1 MMTHNERGGVMTKAE
16 FLDALCSILCHLPQE
31 KIENARQYYSGCIDG
46 RMECGMNEADAVAA
60 MGSVEEAALKQINFA
75 YKNPSHRISHKIKS
89 MPTFARIVS
98 SGLLSAVCFAAVGIF
113 WVASIA
119 LYILVAA
126 VGICGVLSI
135 LSGLAMCF
143 IRTVPVGLCVIGV
156 GTVLL
161 SIMFLLWG
169 PTRIINRLCTT
180 FTSFI
185 KAKVRALLAKEALAV

>member
-46 RMECGMNEADAVAA
+46 RMECGMNETDAVAA
-60 MGSVEEAALKQINFA
+60 MGTVEEAALKQINFA
-75 YKNPSHRISHKIKS
+75 YKKSSHSISHKIKS

-98 SGLLSAVCFAAVGIF
+98 SGLLSAVCFAAVGI
-113 WVASIA
+113 
-119 LYILVAA
+119 
-126 VGICGVLSI
+126 GGVLSI

-169 PTRIINRLCTT
+169 PTRIIN
-180 FTSFI
+180 
-185 KAKVRALLAKEALAV
+185 